1 MNTEFIKT
9 PVHTPVPGL
18 LATWVKRADNGPM
31 RPIAT
36 GRRHRPVGSYY
47 SVKNG
52 QALAWESR
60 NELHGFY
67 HAEVR
72 TDVVGYLAQPHTWEI
87 NADGRKLKYTPDLE
101 LHLASGATEIVE
113 IKGVF
118 ESAVDPD
125 YSAKLDLVSLLC
137 DRIGRSFRII
147 DQDALE
153 AEPRFRAI
161 EEIQSYRRTAIN
173 TADLLV
179 VFELF
184 AGRDSVSLGEVKQ
197 AFFNPMLGMAKA
209 YALVVRRVIEIDIAQ
224 GLSDLSPVRLVADQ
238 EAGHA

>member
-1 MNTEFIKT
+1 MNTQFIKT
-9 PVHTPVPGL
+9 PVQTPVPGL
-18 LATWVKRADNGPM
+18 LATWVKRADDGPM

-87 NADGRKLKYTPDLE
+87 NADGRKLKFTSDLE
-101 LHLASGATEIVE
+101 LHLANGATEIVE

-118 ESAVDPD
+118 DATADLD
-125 YSAKLDLVSLLC
+125 YTAKLDMVSFLC
-137 DRIGRSFRII
+137 DRVGWSFRMI
-147 DQDALE
+147 DQDALQ
-153 AEPRFRAI
+153 AEPRFKAI

-173 TADLLV
+173 TADLFL

-184 AGRDSVSLGEVKQ
+184 AGRHGITLGDIKC
-197 AFFNPMLGMAKA
+197 AFSNPMLGMAKA
-209 YALVVRRVIEIDIAQ
+209 YAMVVRRVIDIDFAR
-224 GLSDLSPVRLVADQ
+224 GLSDSSPVRLVDR